1 MSLFESLNNPQ
12 AGGNQQQIT
21 LQSLKSNPEQ
31 ALKQAGYNI
40 PVGMHDAQQ
49 IINHLLQS
57 GQVTNPRLQMAQQ
70 MLSKMRR

>member
-1 MSLFESLNNPQ
+1 MSLFESLNSSQ
-12 AGGNQQQIT
+12 ANRQQIT

-40 PVGMHDAQQ
+40 PGGMTDAQQ

-70 MLSKMRR
+70 MLSRLRH

>member
-1 MSLFESLNNPQ
+1 MSLFESLNTPQ
-12 AGGNQQQIT
+12 VNRQPIT
-21 LQSLKSNPEQ
+21 LQSLKSSPGQ

-40 PVGMHDAQQ
+40 PDGMHDAQQ

-70 MLSKMRR
+70 MLSRLRH

>member
-1 MSLFESLNNPQ
+1 MSLFESLNSSQ
-12 AGGNQQQIT
+12 ANRQQIT

-31 ALKQAGYNI
+31 ALKRAGYSI
-40 PVGMHDAQQ
+40 PGGMTDAQQ

-70 MLSKMRR
+70 ILSRFRH

>member
-1 MSLFESLNNPQ
+1 MSLFDSMNVPQ
-12 AGGNQQQIT
+12 MNRQQIT

-31 ALKQAGYNI
+31 VLKQAGYNI
-40 PVGMHDAQQ
+40 PGGMHDAQQ

-70 MLSKMRR
+70 LLSRFRR

>member
-1 MSLFESLNNPQ
+1 MSLFDSMNVPQ
-12 AGGNQQQIT
+12 MNRQQVT

-31 ALKQAGYNI
+31 VLKQAGYNI
-40 PVGMHDAQQ
+40 PGGMHDAQQ

-70 MLSKMRR
+70 ILSRFRH

>member
-1 MSLFESLNNPQ
+1 MSLFESLNSSQVNR
-12 AGGNQQQIT
+12 QQIT

-40 PVGMHDAQQ
+40 PGGMNDAQQ

-70 MLSKMRR
+70 ILSRFRH